1 MKKGKLFQLRCP
13 DCGAVLAESKRS
25 RELMGKEFTCDGPH
39 DEPLTF
45 ISQLKDISEKREIV
59 YHKLVRDNIPEIIKA
74 NGAKC
79 KTHIAKD
86 DEYKDLLNKKLKEE
100 ADELIHTPC
109 AEEIA
114 DVLEVVESIA
124 RLHDIKIDE
133 IKRVKL
139 KKRVERGGF
148 NNKIVLETTN
158 G

>member
-1 MKKGKLFQLRCP
+1 MKKKKIWQLLCP
-13 DCGAVLAESKRS
+13 DCGGIMAESTNH
-25 RELMGKEFTCDGPH
+25 REIVGKEYTCDGPH

-45 ISQLKDISEKREIV
+45 VGRQKDLMQKREIV
-59 YHKLVRDNIPEIIKA
+59 YHKLVRDRIPEIIEA

-79 KTHIAKD
+79 KTHVAKA